1 MLRFQG
7 VNLQR
12 RVGVNFKRRRG
23 VNFSVFS
30 NKYYLENPTEVGGE
44 YFDLYAKDFIINDY
58 NTGTRYNSEV
68 SELAVIIKNTFY
80 KNTNDTLNPYVNDS
94 IKNNHERTI

>member
-1 MLRFQG
+1 
-7 VNLQR
+7 
-12 RVGVNFKRRRG
+12 
-23 VNFSVFS
+23 
-30 NKYYLENPTEVGGE
+30 
-44 YFDLYAKDFIINDY
+44 LYAKDFIINDY